1 MRINREGY
9 RIILV
14 TALVVAVL
22 GAAGWLLFPLWLAVV
37 LSVILGVLLVLTCWF
52 FREPQRPLLA
62 DDSLIYSPAD
72 GKVVVVERTLEKE
85 YFGDE
90 RIQVSVFMSVTNVH
104 VNWFPIGGRV
114 LYYKYHPGRFLVA
127 WHPKSSEENERT
139 ITVVGGEGREVLF
152 RQVAGLVARRI
163 VSYAVKDKEV
173 TQNEKCGFIK
183 FGSRIDLLLP
193 PDCEILVGEGQKVRG
208 SQTAVARFR

>member
-1 MRINREGY
+1 VRINREGY

-14 TALVVAVL
+14 TALIVAAL
-22 GAAGWLLFPLWLAVV
+22 GVAGWLFLPVWLGVV
-37 LSVILGVLLVLTCWF
+37 LSVLLGVLLLLTCWF
-52 FREPQRPLLA
+52 FREPQRPRLT
-62 DDSLIYSPAD
+62 DDSLVYSPAD

-104 VNWFPIGGRV
+104 VNWFPIGGKV
-114 LYYKYHPGRFLVA
+114 LYYKYHPGKFLVA
-127 WHPKSSEENERT
+127 WHPKSSEQNERT
-139 ITVVGGEGREVLF
+139 TTVVGHGGREVLF

-163 VSYAVKDKEV
+163 VSYARKDKEV

-193 PDCEILVGEGQKVRG
+193 PDCEILVGEGQKVKG
-208 SQTAVARFR
+208 SQTAIARFR

>member
-14 TALVVAVL
+14 TALIVAAL
-22 GAAGWLLFPLWLAVV
+22 GVAGWLFLPVWLGVV
-37 LSVILGVLLVLTCWF
+37 LSVLLGVLLLLTCWF
-52 FREPQRPLLA
+52 FREPQRPRLT
-62 DDSLIYSPAD
+62 DDSLVYSPAD

-104 VNWFPIGGRV
+104 VNWFPIGGKV
-114 LYYKYHPGRFLVA
+114 LYYKYHPGKFLVA
-127 WHPKSSEENERT
+127 WHPKSSEQNERT
-139 ITVVGGEGREVLF
+139 TTVVGHGGREVLF

-163 VSYAVKDKEV
+163 VSYARKDKEV

-193 PDCEILVGEGQKVRG
+193 PDCEILVGEGQKVKG
-208 SQTAVARFR
+208 SQTAIARFR

>member
-14 TALVVAVL
+14 TALIVAAL
-22 GAAGWLLFPLWLAVV
+22 GVAGWLFLPVWLGVV
-37 LSVILGVLLVLTCWF
+37 LSVLLGVLLLLTCWF
-52 FREPQRPLLA
+52 FREPQRPRLT
-62 DDSLIYSPAD
+62 DDSLVYSPAD

-104 VNWFPIGGRV
+104 VNWFPIGGTV
-114 LYYKYHPGRFLVA
+114 LYYKYHPGKFLVA
-127 WHPKSSEENERT
+127 WHPKSSEQNERT
-139 ITVVGGEGREVLF
+139 TTVVGHGGREVLF

-163 VSYAVKDKEV
+163 VSYARKDKEV

-193 PDCEILVGEGQKVRG
+193 PDCEILVGEGQKVKG
-208 SQTAVARFR
+208 SQTAIARFR

>member
-14 TALVVAVL
+14 TALIVAAL
-22 GAAGWLLFPLWLAVV
+22 GVAGWLFLPVWLGVV
-37 LSVILGVLLVLTCWF
+37 LSVLLGVLLLLTCWF
-52 FREPQRPLLA
+52 FREPQRPRLT
-62 DDSLIYSPAD
+62 DDSLVYSPAD

-104 VNWFPIGGRV
+104 VNWFPIGGTV
-114 LYYKYHPGRFLVA
+114 FYYKYHPGKFLVA
-127 WHPKSSEENERT
+127 WHPKSSEQNERT
-139 ITVVGGEGREVLF
+139 TTVVGHGGREVLF

-163 VSYAVKDKEV
+163 VSYARKDKEV

-193 PDCEILVGEGQKVRG
+193 PDCEILVGEGQKVKG
-208 SQTAVARFR
+208 SQTAIARFR

>member
-14 TALVVAVL
+14 TALIVAAL
-22 GAAGWLLFPLWLAVV
+22 GVAGWLFLPVWLGVV
-37 LSVILGVLLVLTCWF
+37 LCVLLGVLLLLTCWF
-52 FREPQRPLLA
+52 FREPQRPRLT
-62 DDSLIYSPAD
+62 DDSLVYSPAD

-104 VNWFPIGGRV
+104 VNWFPIEGTV
-114 LYYKYHPGRFLVA
+114 LYYKYHPGKFLVA
-127 WHPKSSEENERT
+127 WHPKSSEQNERT
-139 ITVVGGEGREVLF
+139 TTVVGHGGREVLF

-163 VSYAVKDKEV
+163 VSYARKDKEV

-193 PDCEILVGEGQKVRG
+193 PDCEILVREGQKVKG
-208 SQTAVARFR
+208 SQTAIARFR